1 MNKKKD
7 ISYEMIYKSAIF
19 AIKTNCKAKIFIYN
33 FLFIPPFLC
42 KAGNNVAQ
50 EKKEDKKNFQKLK
63 IKIPFQNERIAFLKF
78 FRSQDWPT
86 FQMANNKII
95 KGGRSV
101 TFHYLFFTFFN

>member
-1 MNKKKD
+1 MKNKRSESEGWGLNKKKD

-50 EKKEDKKNFQKLK
+50 ERKEDKKKFSK
-63 IKIPFQNERIAFLKF
+63 IKNKNSVSKWTDCF
-78 FRSQDWPT
+78 FEIFSLPRL
-86 FQMANNKII
+86 ANVSN
-95 KGGRSV
+95 GEQ
-101 TFHYLFFTFFN
+101 